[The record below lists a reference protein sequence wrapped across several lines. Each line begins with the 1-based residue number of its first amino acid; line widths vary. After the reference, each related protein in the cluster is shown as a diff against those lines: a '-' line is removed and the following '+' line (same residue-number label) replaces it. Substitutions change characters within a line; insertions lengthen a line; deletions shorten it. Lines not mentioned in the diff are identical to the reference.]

1 MYCPNCGAKLPDKN
15 TKYCPVCGAPI
26 INQKKSNPIFDA
38 IILGSIIVLF
48 IFAVIKIS
56 QLITDYRLDKISKTQ
71 VNSQTIDQKK
81 SKLPKTP
88 EVRAPHS
95 PGNFTFKEIKDPK
108 VLLTKKI
115 QSALKGLP
123 NETSIDYIQML
134 QGYQVDVTIFKNERY
149 SQIDYL
155 NLIAN
160 ILAIAY
166 SDRRNNVKFVVC
178 KVKDKNKIK
187 LFIAVGAEAASKIP
201 TYTWNMFGRNGM
213 ALIRWIEQHQSLPN
227 VSKVFICRYT
237 NNF

>member
-1 MYCPNCGAKLPDKN
+1 MYCPNCGAKLPDKKS
-15 TKYCPVCGAPI
+15 KYCPVCGAPI
-26 INQKKSNPIFDA
+26 ITRKKSNPIFDA

-56 QLITDYRLDKISKTQ
+56 QIITDYKLSRSPQTQTKIKIPENNNT
-71 VNSQTIDQKK
+71 KF
-81 SKLPKTP
+81 PKIP

-95 PGNFTFKEIKDPK
+95 PGTSTFKEIKDPK
-108 VLLTKKI
+108 ILLTKKI
-115 QSALKGLP
+115 KHALKGLP
-123 NETSIDYIQML
+123 NETSVDYIQML
-134 QGYQVDVTIFKNERY
+134 RGYQVDVTVYKNDRV

-155 NLIAN
+155 NIFAN
-160 ILAIAY
+160 ILGIAY

-178 KVKDKNKIK
+178 KVKYKNKIK
-187 LFIAVGAEAASKIP
+187 LIVAVGAEAASKIP

-213 ALIRWIEQHQSLPN
+213 ALIRWIEQHQSHPN